1 MSRLITPSQRRT
13 EDTSALLGLAIIARW
28 RQRQSA
34 PCVGIPVSALTLK
47 LFWSAGPPCVQLAV
61 PVVIFSLALGLNAL
75 AASPNGQGAAGRHT
89 DVPSQGGVNREVPQ
103 AATPMT
109 TSPPRGHEASDIRT
123 EGRSTSELLTNN
135 TKLASQVHDLTGADA
150 QQACSGFKNL
160 GECVSAAHASKNLGI
175 EFDALKAK
183 MTGASAQDLGD
194 AIHDL
199 KPDTE
204 ASSEAHRA
212 NRQAK
217 DDPKASG
224 Q

>member
-1 MSRLITPSQRRT
+1 MS
-13 EDTSALLGLAIIARW
+13 
-28 RQRQSA
+28 
-34 PCVGIPVSALTLK
+34 K
-47 LFWSAGPPCVQLAV
+47 LAV
-61 PVVIFSLALGLNAL
+61 PVVIFGLALGLNAF
-75 AASPNGQGAAGRHT
+75 AASPNGQGAAGRPT
-89 DVPSQGGVNREVPQ
+89 GVPSQAGVNCEVPP
-103 AATPMT
+103 AATPIS

-194 AIHDL
+194 AI
-199 KPDTE
+199 E
-204 ASSEAHRA
+204 ASSEAHKA
-212 NRQAK
+212 NRQAR
-217 DDPKASG
+217 DDLKAAG

>member
-1 MSRLITPSQRRT
+1 MS
-13 EDTSALLGLAIIARW
+13 
-28 RQRQSA
+28 
-34 PCVGIPVSALTLK
+34 K
-47 LFWSAGPPCVQLAV
+47 LAV

-75 AASPNGQGAAGRHT
+75 AASPNGQGAAGRPT
-89 DVPSQGGVNREVPQ
+89 GVPSQAGVNREVPP

-135 TKLASQVHDLTGADA
+135 TKLASQVHDLTGA

-204 ASSEAHRA
+204 ASSEAHKA
-212 NRQAK
+212 NRQAR
-217 DDPKASG
+217 DDLKASG

>member
-1 MSRLITPSQRRT
+1 MNRLT
-13 EDTSALLGLAIIARW
+13 
-28 RQRQSA
+28 
-34 PCVGIPVSALTLK
+34 
-47 LFWSAGPPCVQLAV
+47 V
-61 PVVIFSLALGLNAL
+61 PLVIFSLVVGLNVL
-75 AASPNGQGAAGRHT
+75 AAPPNDQGAGKPMDRG
-89 DVPSQGGVNREVPQ
+89 VPSQVGVNRDVPP
-103 AATPMT
+103 TPAPT
-109 TSPPRGHEASDIRT
+109 TTPASRGHEPSDIRT

-135 TKLASQVHDLTGADA
+135 TKLASQVHDLTGTDA

-183 MTGASAQDLGD
+183 MTGENAQDLGD

-204 ASSEAHRA
+204 ASEVRKA
-212 NRQAK
+212 NRQAQ
-217 DDPKASG
+217 DDLQTSG